1 MIKLKKQLP
10 RGLRNRNPLNIR
22 KGDQLWKGQTGNDG
36 TFCIFLENKWGYRAA
51 FRILN
56 TYNTKYHIY
65 SVRQI
70 ISRWAPERDGNNTRG
85 YIQRVCEI
93 ACLKETDIIVADS
106 HDVEQQEDVKFLV
119 QAMACVEN
127 GCGESCISMNEIDEG
142 YALAFPKTN

>member
-1 MIKLKKQLP
+1 MAKKKHLP

-22 KGDQLWKGQTGNDG
+22 KGDQLWQGQTGNDG

-51 FRILN
+51 FRLLN

-70 ISRWAPERDGNNTRG
+70 INRWAPEKDGNNTRG

-93 ACLKETDIIVADS
+93 ACLKETDIIVVDS
-106 HDVEQQEDVKFLV
+106 HDVEMQENVKFLV

-127 GCGESCISMNEIDEG
+127 GCSENQIDMGEIDEG
-142 YALAFPKTN
+142 YNLAFARS